1 MIVRFLK
8 NKHELATRFYESFAP
23 SVGDEVSVEGESY
36 NVVSRKLD
44 LDRNEVIVNVEE
56 KR

>member
-8 NKHELATRFYESFAP
+8 NKHELASRFYETFAP
-23 SVGDEVSVEGESY
+23 NVGDEVSIEGDSY

-44 LDRNEVIVNVEE
+44 LDKNEVLINVEE
-56 KR
+56 KS